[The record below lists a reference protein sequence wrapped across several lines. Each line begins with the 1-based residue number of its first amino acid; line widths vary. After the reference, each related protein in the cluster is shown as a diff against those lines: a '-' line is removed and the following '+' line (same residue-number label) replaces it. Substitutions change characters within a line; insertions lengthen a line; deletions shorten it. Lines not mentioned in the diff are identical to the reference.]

1 MKAIVNR
8 IFSGARQMAWTLLVA
23 LMIAL
28 HNFYKNDNQTPES
41 FGKQK
46 HTTEIQANGAD
57 KD

>member
-1 MKAIVNR
+1 MKSMFNK
-8 IFSGARQMAWTLLVA
+8 IFSGLRRMAWTFLVA

-46 HTTEIQANGAD
+46 HPTEIQADGAD